1 MSHLLAYFGN
11 EPENLACALFS
22 ARGALYSKS
31 ERGGQ
36 RANDG
41 FGLGFVQGGDVL
53 LRKRPRA
60 ETSEVDLYGLARDTR
75 AEALVGRVGLAP
87 NAGPEASADVKT
99 DASVRAEDADP
110 FRFRSW
116 LFGSISDVS
125 QAAFDAV
132 RERVLESTPSF
143 LRRNIRGVSA
153 SEHFFHLFLAFLHD
167 AGLLDQPTPPPTAV
181 HVALRN
187 SLAFVDRLLV
197 ASGSQSLKIALCATN
212 GRCFVATGC
221 AYPMRYLHVE
231 GISDCPVC
239 HAASDRTDPQRS
251 GRRITHEAL
260 RAVVVEAN
268 RDVATRPGWTD
279 IPDRSALIVGADRQ
293 PIISSL

>member
-1 MSHLLAYFGN
+1 MSHLVAYFGN
-11 EPENLACALFS
+11 EPENLSCALFL
-22 ARGALYSKS
+22 ARSALYSKS
-31 ERGGQ
+31 ARGGQ

-75 AEALVGRVGLAP
+75 ADAVVGRVGLTQP
-87 NAGPEASADVKT
+87 DSGGDRPAGSNP

-116 LFGSISDVS
+116 LFGSVSDVS
-125 QAAFDAV
+125 QAAFDSV

-143 LRRNIRGVSA
+143 LRRNIRGLSP

-167 AGLLDQPTPPPTAV
+167 AGILDQPTPPPTAV

-197 ASGSQSLKIALCATN
+197 QSGSPSLKVALVATN

-239 HAASDRTDPQRS
+239 HASNDRGDARS
-251 GRRITHEAL
+251 ERRIPHEAL

-268 RDVATRPGWTD
+268 RDVASRAGWHD
-279 IPDRSALIVGADRQ
+279 IPDRSALIIGADRQ
-293 PIISSL
+293 PTISSL

>member
-1 MSHLLAYFGN
+1 MSHLVAYFGN
-11 EPENLACALFS
+11 EPENLACALLS
-22 ARGALYSKS
+22 ARGALYSKGADS
-31 ERGGQ
+31 TRS
-36 RANDG
+36 RSSDG

-87 NAGPEASADVKT
+87 TGPDGSAESKT

-116 LFGSISDVS
+116 LFGSVSDVS
-125 QAAFDAV
+125 STAFEGV

-143 LRRNIRGVSA
+143 LRRNIRGVSM

-197 ASGSQSLKIALCATN
+197 SIGSPSLKIALVATN

-239 HAASDRTDPQRS
+239 HAANDRSDARN
-251 GRRITHEAL
+251 GRRIPHEAL

-268 RDVATRPGWTD
+268 RDVASRPGWQE